1 MCKQIII
8 TNPWQTL
15 DDAVINHFKQI
26 VCADNNAD
34 GFGIATNGGYLKYA
48 KPAAKVNSVLQ
59 AVHSLDFVHGG
70 EGTLPAK
77 AANVLM
83 AHGRYST
90 NDIGIKE
97 THPIVDSGIQLVHN
111 GVVRTDT
118 AYETVTRNDSEL
130 ILRAYQ
136 AGGIAEVLENMG
148 GYYAFGLMD
157 TTQDALYIVRDN
169 TALLYVSRV
178 EQTNSLIFSTKADD
192 IHAMMKGAAGKLNKK
207 ALKYDMPVLMK
218 DCTVVEFELS
228 TGRLLDTYT
237 FTKKAATYPTYKSY
251 DYSAEGQADKD
262 YMSDTPD
269 TADYDMNNVL
279 NYTQRKTKWGT

>member
-15 DDAVINHFKQI
+15 NDSVVNSFKQI

-34 GFGIATNGGYLKYA
+34 GFGIATNGGHLKYA
-48 KPAAKVNSVLQ
+48 KPANKVGSALQ
-59 AVHSLDFVHGG
+59 AVHELPFVHGG
-70 EGTLPAK
+70 EGALPAK

-97 THPIVDSGIQLVHN
+97 THPIVDDGVMLVHN
-111 GVVRTDT
+111 GVVRTS
-118 AYETVTRNDSEL
+118 AVYETVTRNDSEL

-136 AGGIAEVLENMG
+136 AGGIAEILENMG

-157 TTQDALYIVRDN
+157 TAEDMLYIVRDD
-169 TALLYVSRV
+169 TAMLYVSRV
-178 EQTNSLIFSTKADD
+178 EQTNSLVFSTKAED

-218 DCTVVEFELS
+218 GCSVVEIELS
-228 TGRLLDTYT
+228 TGRMLDTYT
-237 FTKKAATYPTYKSY
+237 FAKKPAYTPTYTTYDSWREETERSY
-251 DYSAEGQADKD
+251 TDDIPTES
-262 YMSDTPD
+262 
-269 TADYDMNNVL
+269 ADYDMNNVL
-279 NYTQRKTKWGT
+279 NYTQRKAK

>member
-15 DDAVINHFKQI
+15 NDAVVNNFKQI
-26 VCADNNAD
+26 VCSDNNAD

-48 KPAAKVNSVLQ
+48 KPADKICSKLQ

-70 EGTLPAK
+70 EGSLPGRAS
-77 AANVLM
+77 NVLM

-97 THPIVDSGIQLVHN
+97 THPIVDKGVCLVHN
-111 GVVRTDT
+111 GVVRTDVV
-118 AYETVTRNDSEL
+118 YDTVTRNDSEL

-136 AGGIAEVLENMG
+136 SGGIAEILENMG

-157 TTQDALYIVRDN
+157 TALDALYVVRDN
-169 TALLYVSRV
+169 TAMLYVSRV
-178 EQTNSLIFSTKADD
+178 AQTNSLIFATKADD
-192 IHAMMKGAAGKLNKK
+192 IHLMMKGTAGKLNKK
-207 ALKYDMPVLMK
+207 TLKYDMPVLMK

-228 TGRLLDTYT
+228 TGRMLDTYT
-237 FTKKAATYPTYKSY
+237 FTKKTAALPTYKTYESW
-251 DYSAEGQADKD
+251 EADAIE
-262 YMSDTPD
+262 S
-269 TADYDMNNVL
+269 ADYDMNNVL
-279 NYTQRKTKWGT
+279 NYTQRKAKWGT

>member
-15 DDAVINHFKQI
+15 NDTVVNHFKQI

-48 KPAAKVNSVLQ
+48 KPAPKIGSKLQ
-59 AVHSLDFVHGG
+59 PVHSLDFVHGG
-70 EGTLPAK
+70 EGSLPDK
-77 AANVLM
+77 ASNVLM

-97 THPIVDSGIQLVHN
+97 THPIVDEGVCLVHN
-111 GVVRTDT
+111 GVVRTDI

-136 AGGIAEVLENMG
+136 SGGIAEILENMG

-157 TTQDALYIVRDN
+157 ATLDALYVVRDS
-169 TALLYVSRV
+169 TAMLYVSRV
-178 EQTNSLIFSTKADD
+178 EQTNSLIFATKAED
-192 IHAMMKGAAGKLNKK
+192 IHLMMKGAAGKLNKK

-218 DCTVVEFELS
+218 DCSVVEFELS
-228 TGRLLDTYT
+228 TGRMLDTYT
-237 FTKKAATYPTYKSY
+237 FTKKAAPTYKTY
-251 DYSAEGQADKD
+251 ENWKETIEQD
-262 YMSDTPD
+262 MDTVES
-269 TADYDMNNVL
+269 ADYDMNNVL

>member
-15 DDAVINHFKQI
+15 NDSTVNHLRQI

-48 KPAAKVNSVLQ
+48 KPAGKVSSTLQ
-59 AVHSLDFVHGG
+59 TIHSLDFVYGG

-77 AANVLM
+77 ASNVLM

-97 THPIVDSGIQLVHN
+97 THPIVDDGVMLVHN
-111 GVVRTDT
+111 GVVRTDV
-118 AYETVTRNDSEL
+118 AYETITRNDSEL

-136 AGGIAEVLENMG
+136 SGGIAEILENMG

-157 TTQDALYIVRDN
+157 TALDALYVVRDN
-169 TALLYVSRV
+169 TAMLYVSRV
-178 EQTNSLIFSTKADD
+178 EQTNSLIFATKAED
-192 IHAMMKGAAGKLNKK
+192 IHVMMKGAAGKLNKK

-218 DCTVVEFELS
+218 DCSVVEIELS
-228 TGRLLDTYT
+228 TGRILDTYT
-237 FTKKAATYPTYKSY
+237 FTKKETYKTYRTYESWEADAASY
-251 DYSAEGQADKD
+251 ADVPASAN
-262 YMSDTPD
+262 
-269 TADYDMNNVL
+269 YDMNNVL